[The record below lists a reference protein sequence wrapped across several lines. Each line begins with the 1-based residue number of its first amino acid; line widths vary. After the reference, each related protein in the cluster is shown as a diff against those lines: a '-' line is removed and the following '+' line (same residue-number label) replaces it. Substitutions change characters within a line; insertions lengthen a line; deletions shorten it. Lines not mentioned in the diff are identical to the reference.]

1 MAQIVLELQKEAIS
15 KESDILSL
23 LRKAYLVAR
32 KLKLVEF
39 EEWINNELN
48 GYKNIDKLPDY
59 RKVKGEVKAW
69 NPYHGWIPVIL
80 QNDEI
85 DKAISEHLV
94 PDSIPSLMNV
104 YDNSNDNTA
113 VLQLGASINQ
123 ILSETCGFETKY
135 ALMIGVNQLYNI
147 MEKTRNIVLE
157 WAITLEEN
165 GILGEELQF
174 TQQEKE
180 KANSTS
186 TIFNYTNNFYGNV
199 KDTQIQQDT
208 KDSLQE

>member
-1 MAQIVLELQKEAIS
+1 MAQIVLELQREAIS
-15 KESDILSL
+15 KESDILNL

-32 KLKLVEF
+32 KLKLIEF

-48 GYKNIDKLPDY
+48 GYTNIDKLPDY

-94 PDSIPSLMNV
+94 SDSIPNLMNV
-104 YDNSNDNTA
+104 YDNSDGNTA
-113 VLQLGASINQ
+113 VLQFGASMNQ
-123 ILSETCGFETKY
+123 MLSKSCGFGTKY
-135 ALMIGVNQLYNI
+135 ALMIGVNQIYNI
-147 MEKTRNIVLE
+147 MEKTRNIVLD

-165 GILGEELQF
+165 GILGEGLQF
-174 TQQEKE
+174 TEQEKDI
-180 KANSTS
+180 ANSTS
-186 TIFNYTNNFYGNV
+186 TINNYTNNFYGNV

-208 KDSLQE
+208 KDSLQD

>member
-15 KESDILSL
+15 KESDILNL

-85 DKAISEHLV
+85 DKSISEQLI

-104 YDNSNDNTA
+104 YNNSNDNTA

-123 ILSETCGFETKY
+123 ILSKTCGFETKY

-165 GILGEELQF
+165 GILGEDLQF